1 MKESPKSAWLLAPG
15 PVASGLHV
23 GLLGGSFNP
32 AHVGHLHVS
41 EVALK
46 RLHLDYVW
54 WLVAPQNPLKPTRG
68 MAAFEKRLEGARMLV
83 RGYARLRVSDLEAR
97 MGTRYT
103 IDTITHLQARFP
115 QLKFVWLMGS
125 DNLVT
130 FHRWRNWQE
139 LARRIPIA
147 VVMRPGTTLAPLK
160 AIAAQRFAGSRP
172 RSPARLADAKPPAFA
187 ILDAHRNPASA
198 SAIRAKG
205 LVISPAAC

>member
-1 MKESPKSAWLLAPG
+1 VTSAAPG
-15 PVASGLHV
+15 VWLKPPGPAAPGLRI

-32 AHVGHLHVS
+32 AHEGHLHVS
-41 EVALK
+41 EVALR

-54 WLVAPQNPLKPTRG
+54 WLVSPQNPLKPAHG
-68 MAAFEKRLEGARMLV
+68 MADFQERLKSAGKFV
-83 RGYARLRVSDLEAR
+83 RGQPRLRVSDIEAH

-103 IDTITHLQARFP
+103 VDTVTALQMRFP

-130 FHRWRNWQE
+130 FHRWRKWQE

-160 AIAAQRFAGSRP
+160 ATAARRLAAARP
-172 RSPARLADAKPPAFA
+172 RSEARFADADPPALV
-187 ILDAHRNPASA
+187 ILDARLNPASA
-198 SAIRAKG
+198 TDIRAKG
-205 LVISPAAC
+205 LVAAPVAC

>member
-1 MKESPKSAWLLAPG
+1 MTARTRSTWLLPPGPAAPG
-15 PVASGLHV
+15 LCI

-32 AHVGHLHVS
+32 AHVGHLHAS

-54 WLVAPQNPLKPTRG
+54 WLVSPQNPLKPVRG
-68 MAAFEKRLEGARMLV
+68 MAEFQKRFDGARKLA
-83 RGYARLRVSDLEAR
+83 RGHPNFCVSDIEAC
-97 MGTRYT
+97 MNTRYT
-103 IDTITHLQARFP
+103 VDTVVRLQSRFP
-115 QLKFVWLMGS
+115 QLKFVWVMGS

-160 AIAAQRFAGSRP
+160 ARAAQRFSGARP
-172 RSPARLADAKPPAFA
+172 RSPARLADATPPAFA
-187 ILDAHRNPASA
+187 ILDARRNPASA
-198 SAIRAKG
+198 TALRAKH
-205 LVISPAAC
+205 LVDMPAAC